1 MEEISSLTSK
11 LIQFPSINPP
21 TSEESMRSIAAYIK
35 DWFREN
41 GIETRIKE
49 YQKGWPT
56 VIAEIGNGKKTVLI
70 NGHFDVVP
78 TGDENSWKRKPFGGE
93 IVEGKIFGR
102 GASDMKSG
110 VALAMILL
118 RDLADKINYKLIFT
132 GVSDEETGGF
142 NCSRFISQEYN
153 PDLVLITEPSG
164 PSSIII
170 GEKGLLQLRLKA
182 KGIPAH
188 GSVPSMGLNA
198 IELLIKDLLNL
209 SNISK
214 LELNIPQ
221 ELRQILENTII
232 RLKEELG
239 KELKEVKTISF
250 NIGLIKGGVK
260 VNVVADYCEAEVDMR
275 IPPGIT
281 FDEAYE
287 KAKSFVNNSS
297 VEIIQKSNPN
307 YTSPNNEY
315 VQKLKMVIEKKLATK
330 AMEIIITGATD
341 GRYFREKGIPVI
353 IYGPGKLGQA
363 HVYDEH
369 VLIEDLNKCYVV
381 LKELLLSLN

>member
-1 MEEISSLTSK
+1 M
-11 LIQFPSINPP
+11 
-21 TSEESMRSIAAYIK
+21 
-35 DWFREN
+35 
-41 GIETRIKE
+41 
-49 YQKGWPT
+49 
-56 VIAEIGNGKKTVLI
+56 
-70 NGHFDVVP
+70 
-78 TGDENSWKRKPFGGE
+78 
-93 IVEGKIFGR
+93 
-102 GASDMKSG
+102 
-110 VALAMILL
+110 
-118 RDLADKINYKLIFT
+118 
-132 GVSDEETGGF
+132 
-142 NCSRFISQEYN
+142 
-153 PDLVLITEPSG
+153 
-164 PSSIII
+164 
-170 GEKGLLQLRLKA
+170 
-182 KGIPAH
+182 
-188 GSVPSMGLNA
+188 
-198 IELLIKDLLNL
+198 
-209 SNISK
+209 
-214 LELNIPQ
+214 
-221 ELRQILENTII
+221 RQILENTII

-330 AMEIIITGATD
+330 AMEMIITGATD